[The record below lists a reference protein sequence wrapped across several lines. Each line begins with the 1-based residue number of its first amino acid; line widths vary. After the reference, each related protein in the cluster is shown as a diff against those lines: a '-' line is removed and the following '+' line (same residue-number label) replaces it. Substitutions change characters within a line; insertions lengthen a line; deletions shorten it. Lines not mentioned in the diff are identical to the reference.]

1 MASNVKVEL
10 KPTKQILRERGL
22 DDGGEVQKYVDSEVI
37 RRMSPFTPKMD
48 GTLIDSADKLTTI
61 GSGEVKQGGS
71 LAPYG
76 KKWYYTEAKFTG
88 APMRGTY
95 WFERMKNSG
104 GKEGILQGVRR
115 FTKK

>member
-1 MASNVKVEL
+1 MASRVKFEI
-10 KPTKQILRERGL
+10 KPTSQILREHGL
-22 DDGGEVQKYVDSEVI
+22 DEGGDVQKYVDSEVI

-61 GSGEVKQGGS
+61 GSGEVRQGGE

-76 KKWYYTEAKFTG
+76 KKWYYTEANFTG

-95 WFERMKNSG
+95 WFQRMVNDG

-115 FTKK
+115 IIKK

>member
-22 DDGGEVQKYVDSEVI
+22 DDGGEVQKYIDSEVI
-37 RRMSPFTPKMD
+37 RLMSPYTPKMD
-48 GTLIDSADKLTTI
+48 GTLIDSATKLTTI
-61 GSGEVKQGGS
+61 GSGEIKQGGS

-76 KKWYYTEAKFTG
+76 KKWYYTEARFTG

-95 WFERMKNSG
+95 WFERMKNDG
-104 GKEGILQGVRR
+104 GKKSILNGIRR
-115 FTKK
+115 IIKK